1 MIIVIIIT
9 REGEGTPQFTA
20 AGQGSEKYRCIPTYI
35 VREIVH
41 KHVKSQNTSQQARGI
56 NR

>member
-20 AGQGSEKYRCIPTYI
+20 AGQKDLKNTDTYITYI

-41 KHVKSQNTSQQARGI
+41 KHVKSQNTSQQS
-56 NR
+56 